1 LRAAGAEPE
10 ERLAAARA
18 YIDAFFTETV
28 EHFRREEEI
37 LFPLYLRHGGSTPVL
52 ERILREAHA
61 AARPRAHA
69 PSL

>member
-1 LRAAGAEPE
+1 LRAAGAKPE

-37 LFPLYLRHGGSTPVL
+37 LRS
-52 ERILREAHA
+52 RR
-61 AARPRAHA
+61 
-69 PSL
+69 